1 MTMLRASISLFL
13 CTSLALPSVATAN
26 TYAVAFQ
33 EAEAEAAED
42 EAPPP
47 PDTLSD
53 EEKLDWAKKLYMKA
67 KAYHD
72 AEDYYNS
79 VIKYEEAYRYAP
91 DKHIFAYNLGID
103 AWELRDCAR
112 VKQYLQ
118 LFMIKDD
125 SHPDLRKTAKEI
137 LDQADGNT
145 ECVTAGGNGVVADQ
159 GGGTAEPVT
168 DDDGPE
174 LTAKGRPDSGLGDTG
189 PKKKPSGLLIGGSVL
204 TVVGVGALG
213 AGIATTIIAKGKHTT
228 LTDATQPSP
237 TSFADDYYGDLRGDE
252 STLKTLNV
260 VNPILL
266 IAGGLMVAGGI
277 TMIVID
283 RGNKKKGK
291 GHYAKQ
297 NKAKLTGLGIGPTA
311 GGAAASMT
319 LQF

>member
-1 MTMLRASISLFL
+1 MTMLRAAISLVL
-13 CTSLALPSVATAN
+13 CTSLAIPSVASAN
-26 TYAVAFQ
+26 TYVVE
-33 EAEAEAAED
+33 EAETAEAAED

-53 EEKLDWAKKLYMKA
+53 EEKLEWAKKLYMKA
-67 KAYHD
+67 KAFHD

-137 LDQADGNT
+137 LDQADGNE
-145 ECVTAGGNGVVADQ
+145 ECVTAGGNGVVTDQ
-159 GGGTAEPVT
+159 GGGGTAEPVT

-174 LTAKGRPDSGLGDTG
+174 LTAKGRPEDGIGDSG
-189 PKKKPSGLLIGGSVL
+189 PKKKPSGLLIGGSVM
-204 TVVGVGALG
+204 TVLGVGALG
-213 AGIATTIIAKGKHTT
+213 AGIATTIVAKGKHTT
-228 LTDATQPSP
+228 LMDATAPSP
-237 TSFADDYYGDLRGDE
+237 TSFADDYYSDLRADDKA
-252 STLKTLNV
+252 LKTLNV
-260 VNPILL
+260 VNPVLL
-266 IAGGLMVAGGI
+266 IAGGVLLAGGI

-283 RGNKKKGK
+283 RGQKKKGK

-297 NKAKLTGLGIGPTA
+297 GKAKLTGLGIGPTA